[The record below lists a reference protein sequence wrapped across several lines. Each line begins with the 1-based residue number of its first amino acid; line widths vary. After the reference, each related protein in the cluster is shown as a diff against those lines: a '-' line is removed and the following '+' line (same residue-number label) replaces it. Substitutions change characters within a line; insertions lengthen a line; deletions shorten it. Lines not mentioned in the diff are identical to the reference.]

1 MIICK
6 GGMIEGFE
14 LRSYKHILDLFN
26 LCFGE
31 LRVFK

>member
-6 GGMIEGFE
+6 GGVIKGFE
-14 LRSYKHILDLFN
+14 FRSYKHILDLLK

-31 LRVFK
+31 LRVLQ